1 MCLCS
6 SRGGCCVVTA
16 VTMATQTAGFF
27 VKDQAKSLALQMLL
41 VPLISLGLLY
51 TIQAGGQA
59 FFLYAWLFLAA
70 VTFVRQL
77 LFQFQCHI
85 I

>member
-1 MCLCS
+1 M
-6 SRGGCCVVTA
+6 TA

-70 VTFVRQL
+70 VTFVRQPHCC
-77 LFQFQCHI
+77 FHSNVI
-85 I
+85 